1 MTGKCEDKFINKLNV
16 PKGINL
22 GVMINSSEFVGK
34 SDGINAFFKKKNN
47 KIKFVRLA
55 THIKDIEKI
64 GNAITWLKKKGY
76 IVAVNIMQISEIK
89 SGQIKI
95 YCNYLKNKKVDI
107 LYFADSLGC
116 LKPND
121 IKGICK
127 IFRKYWDG
135 ELGIHAHDNLGL
147 ALKNSQIANK
157 NGVRWS

>member
-64 GNAITWLKKKGY
+64 GNAITWLKKKD
-76 IVAVNIMQISEIK
+76 ISL
-89 SGQIKI
+89 Q
-95 YCNYLKNKKVDI
+95 
-107 LYFADSLGC
+107 
-116 LKPND
+116 
-121 IKGICK
+121 
-127 IFRKYWDG
+127 
-135 ELGIHAHDNLGL
+135 
-147 ALKNSQIANK
+147 
-157 NGVRWS
+157 